1 MLRGSFVMAVSRP
14 EMAYFPLRFHQPS
27 IIRFGTVSMN
37 NLLPSTFRWRSPF
50 LGIVLAVLLVGPLP
64 ELAAQQRAEIV
75 SGNQIFR
82 PSTRPVDPT
91 PLGLSSTNRAMTLDV
106 DVRAF
111 QAVAAPAMTL
121 LLLRAVQGWKLETRL
136 LTSIIGNGV
145 IVLIALLVVVLR
157 VQRL

>member
-1 MLRGSFVMAVSRP
+1 
-14 EMAYFPLRFHQPS
+14 
-27 IIRFGTVSMN
+27 MN

-106 DVRAF
+106 DVLAF
-111 QAVAAPAMTL
+111 HAVAAPAMTL
-121 LLLRAVQGWKLETRL
+121 RDITLAPGMTVDL
-136 LTSIIGNGV
+136 
-145 IVLIALLVVVLR
+145 
-157 VQRL
+157 